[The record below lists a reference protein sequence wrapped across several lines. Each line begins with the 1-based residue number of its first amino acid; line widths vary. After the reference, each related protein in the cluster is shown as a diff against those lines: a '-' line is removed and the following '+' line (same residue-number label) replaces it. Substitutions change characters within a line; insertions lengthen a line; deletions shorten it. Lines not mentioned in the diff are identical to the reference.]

1 MRMLLLEMFVSME
14 LMNFVATKP
23 GLAHPPCDSHVD
35 VVDCVTSSLMMSDD
49 KTENLSLSRK
59 KAASV
64 VRGEF

>member
-1 MRMLLLEMFVSME
+1 MRMLLLEMFVSLE
-14 LMNFVATKP
+14 LMNFVAARP
-23 GLAHPPCDSHVD
+23 GLARCDSHVD

>member
-1 MRMLLLEMFVSME
+1 MRMLLLEMFVSLE
-14 LMNFVATKP
+14 LVNFVATRP
-23 GLAHPPCDSHVD
+23 GLAPCDSHVD

>member
-1 MRMLLLEMFVSME
+1 MRMLLLEMFVSLE
-14 LMNFVATKP
+14 LVNFVATRP
-23 GLAHPPCDSHVD
+23 GLALCDSHVD